1 MKKQIKSLHLKNFQ
15 SHEDTILEFLPGLNV
30 ILGNSDSGKSA
41 IVRGLR
47 WLFYNEPMG
56 ADFLQRGKTQ
66 VEVTAEFYDGTILK
80 RSRQKATNAYD
91 LTLATGETMH
101 FEGFGRTVPK
111 EIVDYLNLRKF
122 PLSPTDDL
130 TLNIADQLEGPF
142 LLQEKDSN
150 KANAIGRLV
159 GIHYIDQAQRNVNRD
174 IKALNQDLKYEENS
188 LEELLEKKKEYA
200 FIEDKK
206 KLLKNLQEIIE
217 KGKKA
222 EEKKEVL
229 ESFLNNYQAIRG
241 DIDYCQKRLLDFK
254 GIEELKARLLKLKEA
269 KKRHSQ
275 LLRISTNYGL
285 IQGKISQCRGL
296 LDQVKDLNLAKDRLK
311 KAQLLDKDYKQ
322 TMTLTRLYQ
331 SNEKSLAGVQRQL
344 KGTKELVKA
353 KNYLEEGKKTYQGL
367 VQLKGYAATLNDLN
381 QRFSIAD
388 QYFKRFTDFEK
399 TISLTEAVKLN
410 VEKLEQLKKLETSLV
425 TLKTEKQTNLI
436 HLRSME
442 KSIIDDKVK
451 LETILTKLKICPI
464 CKRPMDEH
472 TIETII
478 SN

>member
-15 SHEDTILEFLPGLNV
+15 SHEDTVLEFLPGLNV

-80 RSRQKATNAYD
+80 RSRHKGTNAYD
-91 LTLATGETMH
+91 LTLSMGEAMH

-111 EIVDYLNLRKF
+111 EIVDYLNLKKF

-174 IKALNQDLKYEENS
+174 IKSLNQDLKYEENS
-188 LEELLEKKKEYA
+188 LEELLEKKKEYD
-200 FIEDKK
+200 FIEDKTR
-206 KLLKNLQEIIE
+206 LLKNLQEIIE

-222 EEKKEVL
+222 EEKKECI
-229 ESFLNNYQAIRG
+229 ESHLKTYQAIRE
-241 DIDYCQKRLLDFK
+241 DIDQCQKRLIDYK
-254 GIEELKARLLKLKEA
+254 GIDQLKAHLLALKEA
-269 KKRHSQ
+269 KKRHSH
-275 LLRISTNYGL
+275 LLRIYTSYGL
-285 IQGKISQCRGL
+285 IQDKMSQCKGL
-296 LDQVKDLNLAKDRLK
+296 LDQVKDLDRAKDSLK
-311 KAQLLDKDYKQ
+311 KTQLLDKDYKQ
-322 TMTLTRLYQ
+322 IMTLTRLYQ
-331 SNEKSLAGVQRQL
+331 SNQESLEEVQGQL
-344 KGTKELVKA
+344 KEAKELKKA
-353 KNYLEEGKKTYQGL
+353 KKYLKEGKGTYQGL
-367 VQLKGYAATLNDLN
+367 VRLKGYAETLRDLN

-388 QYFKRFTDFEK
+388 QYFKKFADFDK
-399 TISLTEAVKLN
+399 AITLTETIKLN
-410 VEKLEQLKKLETSLV
+410 VGKLEQLKNLEASLV
-425 TLKTEKQTNLI
+425 KLGAEKQANLI
-436 HLRSME
+436 QLKSME
-442 KSIIDDKVK
+442 KSITGDKAK
-451 LETILTKLKICPI
+451 LENILTELKICPI
-464 CKRPMDEH
+464 CKRPMDQH

>member
-15 SHEDTILEFLPGLNV
+15 SHEDTTLEFLPGLNV

-80 RSRQKATNAYD
+80 RARQKTTNAYD

-229 ESFLNNYQAIRG
+229 EGFLNNYQAIRG
-241 DIDYCQKRLLDFK
+241 DIDHCQKRIIDYK
-254 GIEELKARLLKLKEA
+254 GVEELKSRLLKLKEA
-269 KKRHSQ
+269 KERHSQ

-285 IQGKISQCRGL
+285 IQGKISQCRDFLGR
-296 LDQVKDLNLAKDRLK
+296 VKDLDLSKDSLK
-311 KAQLLDKDYKQ
+311 KTQILDKDYKQ
-322 TMTLTRLYQ
+322 VMTLTRLYQ
-331 SNEKSLAGVQRQL
+331 SNAESLKEVQSQL
-344 KGTKELVKA
+344 KEAKELKKA
-353 KNYLEEGKKTYQGL
+353 KNYLEEGKATYQGL
-367 VQLKGYAATLNDLN
+367 VRLKGYAATLNDLN

-388 QYFKRFTDFEK
+388 QYFKKFANFEK
-399 TISLTEAVKLN
+399 SISLKEAVRLN
-410 VEKLEQLKKLETSLV
+410 VGKLEELKNLETSLV
-425 TLKTEKQTNLI
+425 KLKSEKQTILI
-436 HLRSME
+436 QLESMK
-442 KSIIDDKVK
+442 KSITDDKTR
-451 LETILTKLKICPI
+451 LENILSKLKICPI

>member
-15 SHEDTILEFLPGLNV
+15 SHEDTTLEFLPGLNV

-66 VEVTAEFYDGTILK
+66 VEVAAEFYDGTILK
-80 RSRQKATNAYD
+80 RSRQKTTNAYD

-222 EEKKEVL
+222 EEKKEAL

-241 DIDYCQKRLLDFK
+241 DIDHCQKRLIDYK
-254 GIEELKARLLKLKEA
+254 GVEELKSRLLKLKEA
-269 KKRHSQ
+269 KERHSQ

-285 IQGKISQCRGL
+285 IQGKISQCRDL
-296 LDQVKDLNLAKDRLK
+296 LGRVKDLDLAKDSLK
-311 KAQLLDKDYKQ
+311 KTQTLDKDYKQ
-322 TMTLTRLYQ
+322 IMTLTRLYQ
-331 SNEKSLAGVQRQL
+331 SNEESLKEVQGQL
-344 KGTKELVKA
+344 KEAKELEKA
-353 KNYLEEGKKTYQGL
+353 KNYLEEGKITYQGL
-367 VQLKGYAATLNDLN
+367 VRLKGYAATLNDLN

-388 QYFKRFTDFEK
+388 QYFKKFTNFEK
-399 TISLTEAVKLN
+399 AISLKETVRLN
-410 VEKLEQLKKLETSLV
+410 VEKLKELKNLETSLV
-425 TLKTEKQTNLI
+425 KLKSEKQTILI
-436 HLRSME
+436 QLESMK
-442 KSIIDDKVK
+442 KSITDDKTR
-451 LETILTKLKICPI
+451 LENILSKLKICPI